1 MNFSM
6 RSSPRDKKEKV
17 GGEKAVPAARHLNE
31 AWLREPNA
39 SCKQTLP
46 FFSPPRK
53 IGVVLERALFTPAVP
68 KSQGGLCA
76 SWRKARLLE
85 TALAQQSEKRSADR
99 RSGHEDGGAGGSASV
114 PLLRARGYGKVFRP
128 YFSQYFKQPPRQRS
142 SFFIFNVV

>member
-17 GGEKAVPAARHLNE
+17 GGEKAMPAARHLNE

-85 TALAQQSEKRSADR
+85 TALAQQSEKYSADR
-99 RSGHEDGGAGGSASV
+99 RSGHEEDRGAGGAPQDCSSGPGGTARYSGHISLSILNN
-114 PLLRARGYGKVFRP
+114 PLAKEVH
-128 YFSQYFKQPPRQRS
+128 FSYLM
-142 SFFIFNVV
+142 